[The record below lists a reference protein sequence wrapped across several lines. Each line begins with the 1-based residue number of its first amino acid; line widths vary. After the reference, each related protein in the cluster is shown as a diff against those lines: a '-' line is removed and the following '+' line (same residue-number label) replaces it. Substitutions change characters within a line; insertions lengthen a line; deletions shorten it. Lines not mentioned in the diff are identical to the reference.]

1 MRVVSLLPSATEIV
15 AAIGMESAL
24 VGRSAECDWPP
35 RVLNLPVVTAAR
47 VPTEGLGSRAID
59 QRVREAIAEGASLY
73 AVDERLIRE
82 LEPDLV
88 ITQDLCQV
96 CAVSSGEVRSIQGLG
111 ADVLSLD
118 PRTVG
123 QIEGTV
129 DAIADRLGVCER
141 GGGVVHQMRRTILDA
156 AGAVRTQPPRRVVV
170 LEWVDP
176 PFACGH
182 WLPEMV
188 EMAGGAELLGRE
200 GEPSRQIT
208 WDDVRGA
215 EPEMVVLAACGF
227 DAHRTAEEAG
237 ELPLDVPVV
246 AVDAN
251 ARFSRPAP
259 RVAEGVAQLAHL
271 FHPDAAPDPGYPAVW
286 PRPRAS

>member
-15 AAIGMESAL
+15 ASIGMQSAL

-59 QRVREAIAEGASLY
+59 EGVREAIAEGASLY

-82 LEPDLV
+82 LQPDLV
-88 ITQDLCQV
+88 ITQDLCEV
-96 CAVSSGEVRSIQGLG
+96 CAVSSGEVRSIRGLG

-129 DAIADRLGVCER
+129 DTIADRLGVCER
-141 GGGVVHQMRRTILDA
+141 GGGVVREMRRTILEA
-156 AGAVRTQPPRRVVV
+156 ERSVRGRPPRRVVV

-188 EMAGGAELLGRE
+188 EHGGRRSSCSAARVQ
-200 GEPSRQIT
+200 PSRQVT
-208 WDDVRGA
+208 WDDVRA
-215 EPEMVVLAACGF
+215 ADPELLVLAACGF
-227 DAHRTAEEAG
+227 DAHRTADEAG
-237 ELPLDVPVV
+237 ELPLDVPTV

-271 FHPDAAPDPGYPAVW
+271 FHPDVVADPGYPAVVVQA
-286 PRPRAS
+286 PA